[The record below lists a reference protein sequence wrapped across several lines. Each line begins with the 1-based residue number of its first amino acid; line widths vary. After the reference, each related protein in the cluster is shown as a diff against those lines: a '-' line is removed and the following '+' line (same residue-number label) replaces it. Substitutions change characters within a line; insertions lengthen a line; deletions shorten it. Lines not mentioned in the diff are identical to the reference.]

1 MYSVFKSKILILL
14 TVLITV
20 SIFQIPANILCILL
34 CNWKYLGRRGTN
46 CLGLVVAG
54 VASLL
59 SIPLI
64 LDGGKIAFT
73 ITIENQDK
81 CPITSIDI
89 DNI

>member
-46 CLGLVVAG
+46 ELGLVVAG